1 MNYKLFALIAI
12 FSFVVFSSCTSTDNY
27 GVDMEWK
34 EYNEKIVMETAADTV
49 EYTARKSL
57 SNNGYVYW
65 KYVTDFIP
73 DEKSVPSTK
82 VTEDT
87 TAYYTDSVTVRYT
100 GWYLLKDGTKYTFS
114 TTEGDYNR
122 VPNTFQISASMI
134 KELKGSKETNKN
146 IDGVA
151 TMLQYMK
158 VGEQVEVCIPQRL
171 GFGYIGQSNINI
183 PAYTTLW
190 FRIKL
195 LKIIPANKGE
205 WDK

>member
-1 MNYKLFALIAI
+1 MNYKLFALIA
-12 FSFVVFSSCTSTDNY
+12 VLCTALFSSCTSTDDY
-27 GVDMEWK
+27 GIDIEWK
-34 EYNEKIVMETAADTV
+34 EYNEKIVMETAANTA

-73 DEKSVPSTK
+73 DEKSAPSTK
-82 VTEDT
+82 VTEDKT
-87 TAYYTDSVTVRYT
+87 PYFTDSVSIRYT

-114 TTEGDYNR
+114 TTEGDYNG
-122 VPNTFQISASMI
+122 VPKTFQVSASMI
-134 KELKGSKETNKN
+134 KELSTGH

-151 TMLQYMK
+151 TMLQQME
-158 VGEQVEVCIPQRL
+158 VGQQIEVCIPQRL
-171 GFGYIGQSNINI
+171 GFGSIAQSNVYI

-195 LKIIPANKGE
+195 LKIIPSNKGE
-205 WDK
+205 WNK

>member
-12 FSFVVFSSCTSTDNY
+12 FSFVVFSSCTSTDDY
-27 GVDMEWK
+27 GIDVEWK
-34 EYNEKIVMETAADTV
+34 KYNEKIVMETAAKTA

-73 DEKSVPSTK
+73 DEKSAPSTK
-82 VTEDT
+82 VTEDGT
-87 TAYYTDSVTVRYT
+87 PYFTDSVSVRYT

-114 TTEGDYNR
+114 TTEGDYNG
-122 VPNTFQISASMI
+122 VPRTFLVSSNMVKEISSN
-134 KELKGSKETNKN
+134 L
-146 IDGVA
+146 DGVT

-158 VGEQVEVCIPQRL
+158 VGQQVEFCIPQRL
-171 GFGYIGQSNINI
+171 GYGGVTQGYI

-195 LKIIPANKGE
+195 LKIIPGNKGE

>member
-1 MNYKLFALIAI
+1 MNYKLFALIVI
-12 FSFVVFSSCTSTDNY
+12 FSTVIFSSCTSTDNY
-27 GVDMEWK
+27 GIDIEWK
-34 EYNEKIVMETAADTV
+34 EYNEKIVMETAANP
-49 EYTARKSL
+49 EYTQRTSL
-57 SNNGYVYW
+57 SGNGNVYW

-73 DEKSVPSTK
+73 DAPSTK
-82 VTEDT
+82 VTEDDT
-87 TAYYTDSVTVRYT
+87 PYFTDSVSVRYT

-114 TTEGDYNR
+114 TTEGDYNG
-122 VPNTFQISASMI
+122 VLKTFQVRANMI
-134 KELKGSKETNKN
+134 KELSDTRYEN
-146 IDGVA
+146 IDGIA

-171 GFGYIGQSNINI
+171 GFGSIAQSYVYI

-195 LKIIPANKGE
+195 LKIIPGNKGE

>member
-12 FSFVVFSSCTSTDNY
+12 FSSVIFSSCTSTDDY

-34 EYNEKIVMETAADTV
+34 EYNEKIVMETAANTA

-73 DEKSVPSTK
+73 DEKSAPSTK
-82 VTEDT
+82 VTEDGT
-87 TAYYTDSVTVRYT
+87 PYFTDSVSVRYT
-100 GWYLLKDGTKYTFS
+100 GWYLQTDGTKYTFD
-114 TTEGDYNR
+114 TTEGDYNG
-122 VPNTFQISASMI
+122 VPRIFAVSG
-134 KELKGSKETNKN
+134 LV
-146 IDGVA
+146 DGFT

-158 VGEQVEVCIPQRL
+158 VGQQVEVCIPQRL
-171 GFGYIGQSNINI
+171 GYGGVTQGYI

-195 LKIIPANKGE
+195 LKIIPGNKGE

>member
-12 FSFVVFSSCTSTDNY
+12 FSFVVFSSCTSTDDY
-27 GVDMEWK
+27 GIDVEWK
-34 EYNEKIVMETAADTV
+34 KYNEKIVMETAAKTA
-49 EYTARKSL
+49 EYTPRKSL

-73 DEKSVPSTK
+73 DEKSGPSTK
-82 VTEDT
+82 VTKDT
-87 TAYYTDSVTVRYT
+87 TAYFTDSVSVRYT

-114 TTEGDYNR
+114 TTEGDYNG
-122 VPNTFQISASMI
+122 VPRTFLVSSNMVKEISSN
-134 KELKGSKETNKN
+134 L
-146 IDGVA
+146 DGVT

-158 VGEQVEVCIPQRL
+158 VGQQVEVCIPQRL
-171 GFGYIGQSNINI
+171 GYGGVTQGYI

-195 LKIIPANKGE
+195 LKIIPGNKGE